1 MIEESIDK
9 VKPGL
14 IIIDS
19 IQTMYSEELTAA
31 PGSVSQVREVTAKI
45 MMMCKKQNITTI
57 IIGHVTKD
65 GAIAGLRNAI
75 ESRCVGLKD
84 NFMLHFNDE
93 DYADD
98 FDGYDTFDEFW
109 EDFIKDNMY
118 TSDYWT
124 FSNDD
129 DLTINIYIKE
139 MELSN

>member
-1 MIEESIDK
+1 MNK
-9 VKPGL
+9 VYIVNCETITL
-14 IIIDS
+14 YDDS
-19 IQTMYSEELTAA
+19 TNFDTA
-31 PGSVSQVREVTAKI
+31 SVHT
-45 MMMCKKQNITTI
+45 
-57 IIGHVTKD
+57 TKD

-75 ESRCVGLKD
+75 ESRCVVLKD
-84 NFMLHFNDE
+84 EFKLHFNDE

-118 TSDYWT
+118 TSDYWS

-129 DLTINIYIKE
+129 ELTINIYIKE